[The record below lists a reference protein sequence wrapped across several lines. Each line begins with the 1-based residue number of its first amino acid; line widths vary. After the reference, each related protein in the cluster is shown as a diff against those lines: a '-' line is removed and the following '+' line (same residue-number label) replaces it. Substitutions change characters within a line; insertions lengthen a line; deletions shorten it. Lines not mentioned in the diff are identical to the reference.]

1 MKHYT
6 SRDWADLAR
15 NAVGT
20 ELKTAMRSH
29 LAGGCAKCA
38 QELGLWQRVYE
49 TARRQISIQPPD
61 SLVRTVKGLYSIH
74 GFRRRKSDKATIA
87 RLLFDSFQAPALAGV
102 RSASAFAPRQL
113 LYEAGHHRIDI
124 WYEPRAGSE
133 KINLVGQI
141 LDLSNPGNALNALPV
156 ALLKGRQIVCES
168 QTNVFGAFHLECN
181 QQSGLKLRVSKL
193 PGVAEAFIPLAKP
206 DAHAPAGTTY
216 LADTEGVRHIPNK
229 APKRNSRKRQRKPP
243 SK

>member
-20 ELKTAMRSH
+20 ELKTAMQSH

-38 QELGLWQRVYE
+38 EELGLWQRVYE
-49 TARRQISIQPPD
+49 TARRQVSIQPPD
-61 SLVRTVKGLYSIH
+61 SLVRTVKALYSIH
-74 GFRRRKSDKATIA
+74 GFRRGRSDKATIA
-87 RLLFDSFQAPALAGV
+87 RLLFDSLQGTVLAGV
-102 RSASAFAPRQL
+102 RSAAFAPRQL

-124 WYEPRAGSE
+124 WYEPRARSE
-133 KINLVGQI
+133 KITLVGQI

-181 QQSGLKLRVSKL
+181 QESGLKLRISKL

-206 DAHAPAGTTY
+206 DARAPARSTY
-216 LADTEGVRHIPNK
+216 LADTEGVRHSPNK
-229 APKRNSRKRQRKPP
+229 AAKRNSRKSQPIPP